1 VAEAV
6 VIPRINANDDQL
18 TLLDIHVAVGQSVVE
33 GQVLAEVETSKAVVE
48 INAPHRGV
56 VLRIDVSAGQSV
68 PVGEPMLW
76 LGEDPEESLPDRPQ
90 AFSRSETDLA
100 PAAGRRVTTK
110 ARLLLRR
117 LGLNEEDIPSH
128 GHELTTEDIERFA
141 SSPDFARNGGS
152 QTAEADKSRGSV
164 EAEADAGESIALTPW
179 EQAMCD
185 SLSWHRDEA
194 VPGYLEV
201 PLDVDGWNS
210 CAAEIFAGRETMVS
224 PLLGLMAHRVVEAAV
239 RFPRANAVLVGRN
252 YHFRRSVNLGFMV
265 KAKKGL
271 VMVSIANAGEL
282 DAFEFVAAL
291 SRLQRRAFAARLR
304 PEESSG
310 ATIAFTSLAKA
321 GAIRH
326 IPVLPPKCSVI
337 VAHSASNHSDPHL
350 GITYDHRVLDGETA
364 AEFLTFVANPL
375 DK

>member
-18 TLLDIHVAVGQSVVE
+18 TLVGIHVAFSQTVTE

-48 INAPHRGV
+48 INAPRKGF
-56 VLRIDVSAGQSV
+56 VLRIDVSVGQSV

-76 LGEDPEESLPDRPQ
+76 LGEDPKEAVPDKPQ
-90 AFSRSETDLA
+90 GLSRGKADIA
-100 PAAGRRVTTK
+100 PPAGRRVTTK

-117 LGLNEEDIPSH
+117 LGLNEAEIPSL
-128 GHELTTEDIERFA
+128 GNELTTEDIERFA
-141 SSPDFARNGGS
+141 NSHALSGNGDS
-152 QTAEADKSRGSV
+152 EIVEADKSRRPA
-164 EAEADAGESIALTPW
+164 EAELDPG
-179 EQAMCD
+179 
-185 SLSWHRDEA
+185 EA
-194 VPGYLEV
+194 VLGYLEV
-201 PLDVDGWNS
+201 PFDVDGWNS
-210 CAAEIFAGRETMVS
+210 FAAETFAGRETMVS
-224 PLLGLMAHRVVEAAV
+224 PLLGLIAHRMVQAAA
-239 RFPRANAVLVGRN
+239 RFPRANAVLVGKN

-271 VMVSIANAGEL
+271 VMVSIANAAEL
-282 DAFEFVAAL
+282 DAFQFVAAL

-304 PEESSG
+304 PDESSG
-310 ATIAFTSLAKA
+310 STIAFTSLAAA

-337 VAHSASNHSDPHL
+337 VAHSASRHSESHL

-364 AEFLTFVANPL
+364 AEFLNFVANPL
-375 DK
+375 DNA